1 VLCPAPIDADPN
13 VTVTDATGGG
23 VTVSVA
29 CPVLPS
35 TVATMSAEP
44 EATADTEPVAS
55 TVATE
60 ALDVDQVGAF
70 PEMAAP
76 WASRGVAVAVVV

>member
-1 VLCPAPIDADPN
+1 
-13 VTVTDATGGG
+13 
-23 VTVSVA
+23 
-29 CPVLPS
+29 
-35 TVATMSAEP
+35 MSAEP
-44 EATADTEPVAS
+44 VATADTEPVAS